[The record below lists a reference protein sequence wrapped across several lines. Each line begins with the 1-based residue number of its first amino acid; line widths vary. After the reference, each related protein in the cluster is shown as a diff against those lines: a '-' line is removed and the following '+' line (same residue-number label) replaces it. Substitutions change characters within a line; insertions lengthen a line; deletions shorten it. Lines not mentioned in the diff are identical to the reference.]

1 MKIALFAAVFAL
13 MGRAALAGDA
23 ALWALATVDGAAPG
37 YTATLDLTQDG
48 RLTGHAPC
56 NSYFAEMTLQGEALD
71 LGPIGA
77 TKMACPE
84 MKGESDYFALLGQ
97 MDSLIRT
104 EDALT
109 LRGAGH
115 EMVFAPLAE

>member
-1 MKIALFAAVFAL
+1 MKIALTAVVFAL
-13 MGRAALAGDA
+13 M
-23 ALWALATVDGAAPG
+23 APG
-37 YTATLDLTQDG
+37 YAATLDLSQNG
-48 RLTGHAPC
+48 LLTGQAPC
-56 NSYFAEMTLQGEALD
+56 NRYFADMALQGESLD